1 MQVLEDM
8 HAGKLKPE
16 DLNMDLFLH
25 YKNTM
30 TKGAGKGFK
39 QDFEK
44 VDYDTPDYALLAKM
58 KANLYGFAGAK
69 THAHLKELNSLLY
82 GADGKLIPLKDF
94 KDKAS
99 AFYKSIGVTESKYK
113 NWLNI
118 EYDTAIAQGT
128 IASQWV
134 GWMDNIDIFPNL
146 RYHTAGD
153 DHVRHEHAKL
163 DGVVVAKNS
172 AYCDA
177 IIPVKDYGCRCGM
190 TETTDPLTDKPP
202 AFQNN
207 TPFTGNVGK
216 HGMVINKNHPY
227 YPTAKNEKEQLL
239 DNVNKL
245 ATQEFIE
252 KQKSIYD
259 LYNGDSNYSQQY
271 FDTNTGGYIVR
282 HAKADSYNIDELKAI
297 NTLAKLGE
305 GIILPATSN
314 AAYTKEFDILLNHV
328 PFEIKTISG
337 DVKKQVEK
345 RVKEAM
351 TQAGNVVLQFSSKP
365 NISELKRG
373 LGNVKNSSRLNAVI
387 ILVNDIKTVIT
398 KKEIL
403 AGEFEALKLLK

>member
-1 MQVLEDM
+1 MQVLEGM
-8 HAGKLKPE
+8 HNGSIKPE

-30 TKGAGKGFK
+30 IKGAGKGFK

-69 THAHLKELNSLLY
+69 TLAHLQELNSLLY
-82 GADGKLIPLKDF
+82 GADGKLLPLKDF

-99 AFYKSIGVTESKYK
+99 AFYKSIGITESKYK

-128 IASQWV
+128 IASQWI

-172 AYCDA
+172 TYCDA

-190 TETTDPLTDKPP
+190 TETTDPLTDSPP

-216 HGMVINKNHPY
+216 HGMVISNKHPY
-227 YPTAKNEKEQLL
+227 YPSAKKEKELL
-239 DNVNKL
+239 QNEVNKII
-245 ATQEFIE
+245 TSEHIN
-252 KQKSIYD
+252 KQRSIYD
-259 LYNGDSNYSQQY
+259 LYYGDSNYAQQY
-271 FDTNTGGYIVR
+271 FDTNTGGYVVR
-282 HAKADSYNIDELKAI
+282 HLKADNYNIDEMKAI

-305 GIILPATSN
+305 GVILPAAANT
-314 AAYTKEFDILLNHV
+314 AYTKEFDILLNHV

-337 DVKKQVEK
+337 DTKDKTQERINK
-345 RVKEAM
+345 AM
-351 TQAGNVVLQFSSKP
+351 KQAGNVVLSFKNKP
-365 NISELKRG
+365 KLNELKRG
-373 LGNVKNSSRLNAVI
+373 LGNVKDAARLNAVI
-387 ILVNDIKTVIT
+387 ILVEEEKYIIT
-398 KKEIL
+398 KKEII
-403 AGEFEALKLLK
+403 AGNYEALIGLK